1 MKIITC
7 IIALNLV
14 LSGLNAQT
22 KNTLAFT
29 ESELTLK
36 TATGTIYGT
45 LTIPNHTPTS
55 PIVLII
61 AGSGPTDRD
70 CNSGAG
76 IQTNAYKMLCEG
88 FAKNAISTLRFDKR
102 GVGKSLPAM
111 SSESDLRFETYI
123 NDVVAWISLLESDK
137 RFSKVI
143 VLGHSEGSLIGMI
156 AAEKTQTGGFISI
169 AGAGRSADKILQ
181 EQIKSQLPPQLMIE
195 SNNILESLKMGKTV
209 ATVNPLLASL
219 YRPSVQPYMISWI
232 KYDPAQEIKK
242 LKVPVLIIQGT
253 TDLQVT
259 MNDAKLLSAAK
270 PGAKL
275 EIIANMNHVLKDVD
289 ANVQTNLATYSNP
302 MLPLKSGLVENL
314 VDFVKN
320 GK

>member
-61 AGSGPTDRD
+61 AGSGPTDRN

-88 FAKNAISTLRFDKR
+88 FAKNSISTLRFDKR